1 IPWSSVLVGCSFFFL
16 KFFLQK
22 QITNV
27 FKQYII
33 SFFYE
38 TYLSKYWAG
47 KEFDPL
53 MAYVST
59 SHADF
64 FSIES
69 LVPIKITSFFVSKE
83 LVLFIFICPLN
94 LSYTLSINSHKTA

>member
-1 IPWSSVLVGCSFFFL
+1 MGCSFFFL

-64 FSIES
+64 FPFACAFAINHYSFCISIFRS
-69 LVPIKITSFFVSKE
+69 LFSLIS
-83 LVLFIFICPLN
+83 LL
-94 LSYTLSINSHKTA
+94 